1 MIETVP
7 HINTES
13 KNKTTAIY
21 QNINCVSFYFFATL
35 GFVHLISGLF
45 VANEIALKG
54 MWLINRLLDVPFF
67 IVSYL
72 YFASLFKLQLDSDA
86 TNTNVWDLL
95 IIVVGIGL
103 LLFLQVY
110 DLVFPNL
117 QP

>member
-7 HINTES
+7 HINTEP

-21 QNINCVSFYFFATL
+21 QNINCVSFYFFAVI
-35 GFVHLISGLF
+35 GAVHLLSGLF
-45 VANEIALKG
+45 VANQIALNG

-72 YFASLFKLQLDSDA
+72 YFASLFKLKLDPDA
-86 TNTNVWDLL
+86 TNTNIWDL
-95 IIVVGIGL
+95 IIIFVGTGL
-103 LLFLQVY
+103 FLFLQVY